1 MNKAERVKLALAER
15 DKARVAIYFE
25 IIGYLNTEKQFY
37 LHLIDCGPLGM
48 MRLYMRNGHWEADWF
63 DGAERW
69 NGSALVKGVVG
80 EPIIID
86 DPLKNW

>member
-15 DKARVAIYFE
+15 DKARVAIYSKV
-25 IIGYLNTEKQFY
+25 IDYLNKRHKWY
-37 LHLIDCGPLGM
+37 GRPVDCGPLGM
-48 MRLYMRNGHWEADWF
+48 MFLSWGGDRWEVKWVDRV
-63 DGAERW
+63 EHW
-69 NGSALVKGVVG
+69 NGKALVKGVVG